1 MASKQD
7 ENDSSVDPVVSG
19 TRSPPSVSGLE
30 MLRARSRP
38 HKVDAAA
45 LLDYIRADKWTWARW
60 NEVYV

>member
-1 MASKQD
+1 MASRQD

-38 HKVDAAA
+38 RKVDAAE
-45 LLDYIRADKWTWARW
+45 LLDYIRAD
-60 NEVYV
+60 